1 MLLVVDVG
9 NTHVVLGVYKEKQLL
24 NHWRIKTDRDHT
36 ADELAV
42 MLNGLLA
49 MDNLILRDISG
60 IIVAC
65 VVPPM
70 APAWERLAKGLG
82 LPPLFV
88 NDPRLRLSMQV
99 LIDHPEEL
107 GADRLVNAVAAY
119 ERYHTALIVVD
130 FGTATTFDCIS
141 EDGAYLGG
149 AIVPGITISLDA
161 LFQRA
166 AKLPRVDISKPPRTV
181 IGKNTVDAIKSGVL
195 YGYAGLVDGLV
206 TRIRA
211 ELAPALPRVIAT
223 GGLAELISPYTD
235 SIQETIPLLTLEG
248 LQLIHEH
255 NN

>member
-24 NHWRIKTDRDHT
+24 NHWRIKTEQDHT

-42 MLNGLLA
+42 MLSGLLA

-70 APAWERLAKGLG
+70 VPAWERLAKGLA

-88 NDPRLRLSMQV
+88 NDQRLSLGMPV

-119 ERYHTALIVVD
+119 ERYHTALVVVD

-149 AIVPGITISLDA
+149 VIVPGITISLDA

-181 IGKNTVDAIKSGVL
+181 IGKNTVDAVKSGVL

-206 TRIRA
+206 KRIGA
-211 ELAPALPRVIAT
+211 ELAPALPRIIAT
-223 GGLAELISPYTD
+223 GGLAELISPYTE

-248 LQLIHEH
+248 LLLIHER

>member
-9 NTHVVLGVYKEKQLL
+9 NTHVVLGVYKEKKLL

-42 MLNGLLA
+42 MLSGLFA

-60 IIVAC
+60 IIIAC
-65 VVPPM
+65 VVPPLV
-70 APAWERLAKGLG
+70 PAWERLAKDLG
-82 LPPLFV
+82 LSPLFV
-88 NDPRLRLSMQV
+88 NDPRLKLGMPV

-119 ERYHTALIVVD
+119 ERYGTALVVVD
-130 FGTATTFDCIS
+130 FGTATTFDCVS

-149 AIVPGITISLDA
+149 VIVPGITISLDA

-206 TRIRA
+206 KRIGA
-211 ELAPALPRVIAT
+211 ELAPILPRVIAT
-223 GGLAELISPYTD
+223 GGLAELISPYTE

-248 LQLIHEH
+248 LLLIHER